1 LDDNVHQGIDVDV
14 GEDLNLKEPIPD
26 PRWVT
31 DINEG
36 SDVVVESEV
45 VVECLEEELE
55 VEREVE
61 EFSICGRSRRVR
73 NYFSAHRI
81 GRQVDI
87 PV

>member
-1 LDDNVHQGIDVDV
+1 MDV

-31 DINEG
+31 NIDEG

-45 VVECLEEELE
+45 GVEGLEEKLE

-61 EFSICGRSRRVR
+61 ELSICGRIRRIQ
-73 NYFSAHRI
+73 NYILA
-81 GRQVDI
+81 GRVGR
-87 PV
+87 